1 MKFKVITFFILLT
14 SLLFVGCSEDPDPI
28 SQVTVNAGAK
38 PYTVVLSHDVYLPL
52 GFDDAVF
59 VMEECYEPYDTCYG
73 FPVLKDGIW
82 EFLFEPGGIAD
93 WKVSIDKDNA
103 YVTIEEYGK

>member
-1 MKFKVITFFILLT
+1 MKFKVITYLILIT
-14 SLLFVGCSEDPDPI
+14 TLLFIGCSEDPESI
-28 SQVTVNAGAK
+28 SEVTVDAGK
-38 PYTVVLSHDVYLPL
+38 DPYTVKLSHDVDLPL
-52 GFDDAVF
+52 GFEDAVF

-73 FPVLKDGIW
+73 FPAMKDGIW

-93 WKVSIDKDNA
+93 WKISIDKDDA